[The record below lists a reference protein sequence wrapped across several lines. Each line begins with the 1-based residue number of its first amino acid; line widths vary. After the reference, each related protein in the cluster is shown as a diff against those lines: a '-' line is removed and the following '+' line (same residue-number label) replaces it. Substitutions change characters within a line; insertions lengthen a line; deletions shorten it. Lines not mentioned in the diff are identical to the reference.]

1 MSLTEGRPAF
11 AAGVA
16 VAPVTSYRYYDT
28 VYTERFMRT
37 PQENPSGY
45 DQNPITRAPQ
55 LHGALLICHG
65 SADDN
70 VHFRNTAELTEAL
83 VQADKPFMQLVYTN
97 RNHSIY
103 GGYTRLHLYRSITR
117 WWEEHL
123 K

>member
-1 MSLTEGRPAF
+1 MTEGRPAF

-16 VAPVTSYRYYDT
+16 VAPVTCYRYYDT

-37 PQENPSGY
+37 PQENPTGY

-55 LHGALLICHG
+55 LHGALLLCHG

-70 VHFRNTAELTEAL
+70 VHFRNTAEFTEAL
-83 VQADKPFMQLVYTN
+83 VQADKPFHQLVYTN

-103 GGYTRLHLYRSITR
+103 GGNTRLHLFRAITQ
-117 WWEEHL
+117 WWEDHL